1 MWVFVIFSRMRVQF
15 WKFLDL
21 KQNIYFMRPRD
32 TYTIESAWE
41 FSLARGRMRNV
52 PSGFPCNKRSAVARS
67 QSTYHVDWSLC
78 GSACSTMSWG
88 ADLLSCFPCS
98 SCSSILSILCELT
111 LRSNNHLKY
120 GKVYNMLVLDKSRTH
135 KFSRVHWYFPF
146 QIPMKFLLILKV
158 TSVIRLG
165 RGETWRLYG
174 SFRFQMSHKKMRDG
188 DYVPLHFYSL
198 ETFLSITNAPVQVLS
213 HWKFCKRDIVS
224 LHENP
229 SYKP

>member
-120 GKVYNMLVLDKSRTH
+120 GKVHNKLVLDKSRTH

-146 QIPMKFLLILKV
+146 QIPMKFLVILKV
-158 TSVIRLG
+158 TLPINFPMKFHRKHHREIALQGLRSCQVQITKW
-165 RGETWRLYG
+165 ESKHPTIWRKG
-174 SFRFQMSHKKMRDG
+174 WNF
-188 DYVPLHFYSL
+188 
-198 ETFLSITNAPVQVLS
+198 
-213 HWKFCKRDIVS
+213 
-224 LHENP
+224 
-229 SYKP
+229 SYI